1 LPRLLV
7 GLLLLT
13 HETGLPIVRSRN
25 APSCRAME
33 KPAGRPFSELVLEQ
47 GMPKEKRIADAKE
60 IAFCKGDIGYGGIVE
75 HINDG
80 VVIIKDG
87 KIIFANKAFCEI
99 CRKPL
104 EDVLESDFAK
114 LISPSERETV
124 TTFCEERTIDGLPDR
139 IEFTMM
145 RPGEEALMEMKV
157 NTVQCAGAPAIL
169 GALTD
174 ITERRKT
181 RLELQRIKDRLSSI
195 LDSMN
200 DVVVS
205 LSPEDQ
211 SILAINP
218 SAESLYGVP
227 VRDFSSGKKHVMDFV
242 HPWDK
247 ERVKEFQLSLPDNEF
262 AELEYRIIGNN
273 KVVKWVLD
281 QGRVVYA
288 EKGQV
293 RRLDH
298 VIRDIT
304 EAKTIKDRLASILDS
319 MNDVVVSISPKD
331 HSVLGINPSAEALYG
346 IPVRDFGRGKKHVM
360 DFVHP
365 RDLEKVKE
373 YYASLPEHEF
383 AELEYRIINNNRT
396 VKWVLDQGRVVY
408 GQNGRLRRL
417 DHVIRDIT
425 EEKRAL
431 DALKQSEEKY
441 RSFFESTNDMA
452 YSVTPEGTFMDI
464 NEAGLKLLGFESK
477 EEAIGTNIKQT
488 YVDPSER
495 EELLAEMRK
504 KGYVADRR
512 VRLKNKAG
520 EAFEIA
526 ITARAKMN
534 DAGDILYYEGLAHN
548 ITKALEDQRNRVLRN
563 AAGGMCHYLN
573 THLAAMLV
581 SRECMKE
588 DIKSLEGLAQLL
600 ADGGPSGET
609 LKQMRET
616 LVSLKESYDG
626 VGDAYEKI
634 AQVTKA
640 FNSAF
645 LTYKEEAYL
654 DKTILD
660 IFQAYMG
667 GEPAGEKKK

>member
-1 LPRLLV
+1 M
-7 GLLLLT
+7 
-13 HETGLPIVRSRN
+13 ETDGTVVD
-25 APSCRAME
+25 E
-33 KPAGRPFSELVLEQ
+33 
-47 GMPKEKRIADAKE
+47 KE
-60 IAFCKGDIGYGGIVE
+60 IAFCDGDIGYSGIVE

-87 KIIFANKAFCEI
+87 RIVLANKAFCEI

-104 EDVLESDFAK
+104 GEVLESEFSE
-114 LISPSERETV
+114 LIAPWDSEAV
-124 TTFCEERTIDGLPDR
+124 GTFLAERTTTDGLPDR
-139 IEFTMM
+139 IEFNMM
-145 RPGEEALMEMKV
+145 RPGGEALVEIKV
-157 NTVQCAGAPAIL
+157 NTVQCAGTPAIL

-181 RLELQRIKDRLSSI
+181 RLELQRIKDRLESI
-195 LDSMN
+195 VNSMN

-205 LSPEDQ
+205 FSPKDQ

-218 SAESLYGVP
+218 SAEALFGVP

-247 ERVKEFQLSLPDNEF
+247 EKVNQFYLSLPDNEF
-262 AELEYRIIGNN
+262 AELEYRIISNN

-281 QGRVVYA
+281 EGRVVYA
-288 EKGQV
+288 EKGRV

-304 EAKTIKDRLASILDS
+304 EEKTIKDRLASILDS

-373 YYASLPEHEF
+373 FYASLPEHEF
-383 AELEYRIINNNRT
+383 AELEYRIISNNKA

-408 GQNGRLRRL
+408 GVNGRLRRF

-441 RSFFESTNDMA
+441 RSFFETTNDMA
-452 YSVTPEGTFMDI
+452 YAVTSDGVFLDI
-464 NEAGLKLLGFESK
+464 NEAGLKLLGFKTK
-477 EEAIGTNIKQT
+477 EDALRRNIKET
-488 YVDPSER
+488 YLDPSER
-495 EELLAEMRK
+495 EELLAEMRE
-504 KGYVADRR
+504 KGYVADKR
-512 VRLKNKAG
+512 VRLKNRAG
-520 EAFEIA
+520 EVFEMA
-526 ITARAKMN
+526 ITARAKLN
-534 DAGDILYYEGLAHN
+534 DAGEILYYEGLAHN
-548 ITKALEDQRNRVLRN
+548 ITKAMEDQRNRVLRN

-573 THLAAMLV
+573 THLAALLV

-588 DIKSLEGLAQLL
+588 DIKSLEGLVQRLG
-600 ADGGPSGET
+600 DGGLSGD
-609 LKQMRET
+609 LMKPMREN
-616 LVSLKESYDG
+616 LVSLRESYDG

-660 IFQAYMG
+660 IFQTYMEG
-667 GEPAGEKKK
+667 DQPEEHKK

>member
-1 LPRLLV
+1 M
-7 GLLLLT
+7 
-13 HETGLPIVRSRN
+13 ETDGTVVD
-25 APSCRAME
+25 E
-33 KPAGRPFSELVLEQ
+33 
-47 GMPKEKRIADAKE
+47 KE
-60 IAFCKGDIGYGGIVE
+60 IAFCDGDIGYSGIVE

-87 KIIFANKAFCEI
+87 RIVLANKAFCEI

-104 EDVLESDFAK
+104 GEVLESEFSE
-114 LISPSERETV
+114 LIAPWDSEAV
-124 TTFCEERTIDGLPDR
+124 GTFLAERTTTDGLPDR
-139 IEFTMM
+139 IEFNMM
-145 RPGEEALMEMKV
+145 RPGGEALVEIKV
-157 NTVQCAGAPAIL
+157 NTVQCAGTPAIL

-181 RLELQRIKDRLSSI
+181 RLELQRIKDRLESI
-195 LDSMN
+195 VNSMN

-205 LSPEDQ
+205 FSPKDQ

-218 SAESLYGVP
+218 SAEALFGVP

-247 ERVKEFQLSLPDNEF
+247 EKVNQFYLSLPDNEF
-262 AELEYRIIGNN
+262 AELEYRIISNN

-281 QGRVVYA
+281 EGRVVYA
-288 EKGQV
+288 EKGRV

-304 EAKTIKDRLASILDS
+304 EEKTIKDRLASILDS

-373 YYASLPEHEF
+373 FYASLPEHEF
-383 AELEYRIINNNRT
+383 AELEYRIISNNKA

-408 GQNGRLRRL
+408 GVNGRLRRF

-441 RSFFESTNDMA
+441 RSFFETTNDMA
-452 YSVTPEGTFMDI
+452 YAVTSDGVFLDI
-464 NEAGLKLLGFESK
+464 NEAGLKLLGFKTK
-477 EEAIGTNIKQT
+477 EDALRRNIKET
-488 YVDPSER
+488 YLDPSER
-495 EELLAEMRK
+495 EELLAEMRE
-504 KGYVADRR
+504 KGYVADKR
-512 VRLKNKAG
+512 VRLKNRAG
-520 EAFEIA
+520 EVFEMA
-526 ITARAKMN
+526 ITARAKLN
-534 DAGDILYYEGLAHN
+534 DAGEILYYEGLAHN
-548 ITKALEDQRNRVLRN
+548 ITKAMEDQRNRVLRN

-573 THLAAMLV
+573 THLAALLV

-588 DIKSLEGLAQLL
+588 DIKSLDELAQLV
-600 ADGGPSGET
+600 AEGGASGDIM
-609 LKQMRET
+609 KQMRET
-616 LVSLKESYDG
+616 LVSLRESYDG
-626 VGDAYEKI
+626 VGDAFEKI

-660 IFQAYMG
+660 IFQSYMG
-667 GEPAGEKKK
+667 GEQAGVKEG

>member
-1 LPRLLV
+1 MAKD
-7 GLLLLT
+7 
-13 HETGLPIVRSRN
+13 ETISD
-25 APSCRAME
+25 
-33 KPAGRPFSELVLEQ
+33 K
-47 GMPKEKRIADAKE
+47 KE
-60 IAFCKGDIGYGGIVE
+60 IVFCDGDIGYGGIVE

-87 KIIFANKAFCEI
+87 KIVFANKAFCEI

-104 EDVLESDFAK
+104 KDILESTFSE
-114 LISPSERETV
+114 LIAPSDREAVRGFCAERSTA
-124 TTFCEERTIDGLPDR
+124 DGLPDR
-139 IEFTMM
+139 IELTMV
-145 RPGEEALMEMKV
+145 RPGLDALVEMKV
-157 NTVQCAGAPAIL
+157 NTIQCAGVPAIL
-169 GALTD
+169 AALTD

-181 RLELQRIKDRLSSI
+181 RLELQ
-195 LDSMN
+195 
-200 DVVVS
+200 
-205 LSPEDQ
+205 
-211 SILAINP
+211 
-218 SAESLYGVP
+218 
-227 VRDFSSGKKHVMDFV
+227 
-242 HPWDK
+242 
-247 ERVKEFQLSLPDNEF
+247 
-262 AELEYRIIGNN
+262 
-273 KVVKWVLD
+273 
-281 QGRVVYA
+281 
-288 EKGQV
+288 
-293 RRLDH
+293 
-298 VIRDIT
+298 IT
-304 EAKTIKDRLASILDS
+304 KDRLASILDS

-331 HSVLGINPSAEALYG
+331 HSILGINPSAEALYG

-365 RDLEKVKE
+365 TDLEKVKE
-373 YYASLPEHEF
+373 YYASLPAREF
-383 AELEYRIINNNRT
+383 AELEYRIISKNRT

-408 GQNGRLRRL
+408 GENGRLRRL

-441 RSFFESTNDMA
+441 RNFFETTNDMA
-452 YSVTPEGTFMDI
+452 YAVTPEGIFMDI

-477 EEAIGTNIKQT
+477 EEALRTNIKET

-495 EELLAEMRK
+495 EDLLVEMK
-504 KGYVADRR
+504 EKGFVAGKR

-520 EAFEIA
+520 EAFEMA

-534 DAGDILYYEGLAHN
+534 DAGELLYYEGLAHN

-573 THLAAMLV
+573 THLAALLV

-588 DIKSLEGLAQLL
+588 DLKSLEGLAQLF
-600 ADGGPSGET
+600 ANGGSSGEL
-609 LKQMRET
+609 LKPMREI

-645 LTYKEEAYL
+645 LTYKEESYL

-660 IFQAYMG
+660 IFQVYMG
-667 GEPAGEKKK
+667 EGSTGEKKG

>member
-1 LPRLLV
+1 MAKDS
-7 GLLLLT
+7 T
-13 HETGLPIVRSRN
+13 IT
-25 APSCRAME
+25 
-33 KPAGRPFSELVLEQ
+33 
-47 GMPKEKRIADAKE
+47 DAKE
-60 IAFCKGDIGYGGIVE
+60 IGFCNGDIGYSGIVE

-80 VVIIKDG
+80 VVLIKDS
-87 KIIFANKAFCEI
+87 KIVFANKALCEI
-99 CRKPL
+99 CHKPL
-104 EDVLESDFAK
+104 EAILESEFAK
-114 LISPSERETV
+114 LISPLDRETV
-124 TTFCEERTIDGLPDR
+124 TTFCEERTTTDGLPDR
-139 IEFTMM
+139 IEFTML
-145 RPGEEALMEMKV
+145 RPEEDALVEMKV
-157 NTVQCAGAPAIL
+157 NTVKCAGAPAIL

-205 LSPEDQ
+205 VSPKDQ

-218 SAESLYGVP
+218 SAEALYGVP
-227 VRDFSSGKKHVMDFV
+227 VRDFSSGKRHVMDFV
-242 HPWDK
+242 HPWD
-247 ERVKEFQLSLPDNEF
+247 R
-262 AELEYRIIGNN
+262 
-273 KVVKWVLD
+273 
-281 QGRVVYA
+281 
-288 EKGQV
+288 
-293 RRLDH
+293 
-298 VIRDIT
+298 
-304 EAKTIKDRLASILDS
+304 
-319 MNDVVVSISPKD
+319 
-331 HSVLGINPSAEALYG
+331 
-346 IPVRDFGRGKKHVM
+346 
-360 DFVHP
+360 
-365 RDLEKVKE
+365 EKVKE

-383 AELEYRIINNNRT
+383 AELEYRVISNSGA

-408 GQNGRLRRL
+408 GENGRLRRF

-495 EELLAEMRK
+495 EELLAEMRD
-504 KGYVADRR
+504 KGYVADKR
-512 VRLKNKAG
+512 VRLKNKTG
-520 EAFEIA
+520 EVFEVA

-534 DAGDILYYEGLAHN
+534 DAGELLYYEGLAHN

-573 THLAAMLV
+573 THLAALLV

-588 DIKSLEGLAQLL
+588 DIKSLEGLIQLL
-600 ADGGPSGET
+600 AGESPSED
-609 LKQMRET
+609 LMKQIKET
-616 LVSLKESYDG
+616 LVSLRESYDG

-634 AQVTKA
+634 SQVTKA

-660 IFQAYMG
+660 IFQVYMG
-667 GEPAGEKKK
+667 GESTGDRKG

>member
-1 LPRLLV
+1 M
-7 GLLLLT
+7 
-13 HETGLPIVRSRN
+13 ETDGTVVD
-25 APSCRAME
+25 E
-33 KPAGRPFSELVLEQ
+33 
-47 GMPKEKRIADAKE
+47 KE
-60 IAFCKGDIGYGGIVE
+60 IAFCDGDIGYSGIVE

-87 KIIFANKAFCEI
+87 RIVLANKAFCEI

-104 EDVLESDFAK
+104 GEVLESEFSE
-114 LISPSERETV
+114 LIAPWDSEAV
-124 TTFCEERTIDGLPDR
+124 GTFLAERTTTDGLPDR
-139 IEFTMM
+139 IEFNMM
-145 RPGEEALMEMKV
+145 RPGGEALVEMKV
-157 NTVQCAGAPAIL
+157 NTVQCAGTAAIL

-181 RLELQRIKDRLSSI
+181 RLELQRIKDRLESI
-195 LDSMN
+195 VNSMN

-205 LSPEDQ
+205 FSPKDQ

-218 SAESLYGVP
+218 SAEALFGVP

-247 ERVKEFQLSLPDNEF
+247 EKVNQFYLSLPDNEF
-262 AELEYRIIGNN
+262 AELEYRIISNN

-281 QGRVVYA
+281 EGRVVYA
-288 EKGQV
+288 EKGRV

-304 EAKTIKDRLASILDS
+304 EEKTIKDRLASILDS

-373 YYASLPEHEF
+373 FYASLPEHEF
-383 AELEYRIINNNRT
+383 AELEYRIISNNKA

-408 GQNGRLRRL
+408 GVNGRLRRF

-441 RSFFESTNDMA
+441 RSFFETTNDMA
-452 YSVTPEGTFMDI
+452 YAVTSDGVFLDI
-464 NEAGLKLLGFESK
+464 NEAGLKLLGFKTK
-477 EEAIGTNIKQT
+477 EDALRRNIKET
-488 YVDPSER
+488 YLDPSER
-495 EELLAEMRK
+495 EELLAEMRE
-504 KGYVADRR
+504 KGYVADKR
-512 VRLKNKAG
+512 VRLKNRAG
-520 EAFEIA
+520 EVFEMA
-526 ITARAKMN
+526 ITARAKLN
-534 DAGDILYYEGLAHN
+534 DAGEILYYEGLAHN
-548 ITKALEDQRNRVLRN
+548 ITKAMEDQRNRVLRN

-573 THLAAMLV
+573 THLAALLV

-588 DIKSLEGLAQLL
+588 DIKSLEGLVQRLG
-600 ADGGPSGET
+600 DGGLSGDLMKPMGEN
-609 LKQMRET
+609 
-616 LVSLKESYDG
+616 LVSLRESYDG

-660 IFQAYMG
+660 IFQTYMEG
-667 GEPAGEKKK
+667 DQPEEHKK

>member
-1 LPRLLV
+1 METDGTV
-7 GLLLLT
+7 V
-13 HETGLPIVRSRN
+13 HE
-25 APSCRAME
+25 
-33 KPAGRPFSELVLEQ
+33 
-47 GMPKEKRIADAKE
+47 KE
-60 IAFCKGDIGYGGIVE
+60 IAFCDGDIGYRGIVE

-87 KIIFANKAFCEI
+87 KIVFANKACCEI

-104 EDVLESDFAK
+104 EDILELTFSELIAPSD
-114 LISPSERETV
+114 REAV
-124 TTFCEERTIDGLPDR
+124 TTFCKERTEADGLPDR

-145 RPGEEALMEMKV
+145 RPGEEALVEMKV
-157 NTVQCAGAPAIL
+157 NTVQCAGIPAIL

-181 RLELQRIKDRLSSI
+181 RLELQRTKDRLESI
-195 LDSMN
+195 IHSMN

-205 LSPEDQ
+205 VSPEDQ
-211 SILAINP
+211 SVLAINP
-218 SAESLYGVP
+218 SAEALYGVP
-227 VRDFSSGKKHVMDFV
+227 VRDFSSGKRHVMDFV
-242 HPWDK
+242 HPWDMEK
-247 ERVKEFQLSLPDNEF
+247 VKEFHLSLPDNEF
-262 AELEYRIIGNN
+262 AELEYRIISNN

-281 QGRVVYA
+281 EGRVVYA
-288 EKGQV
+288 EKGRV

-331 HSVLGINPSAEALYG
+331 HSVLGINPSAESLYG

-365 RDLEKVKE
+365 RDLEKVKGF
-373 YYASLPEHEF
+373 YASLPEHEF
-383 AELEYRIINNNRT
+383 AELEYRIISNNKT

-425 EEKRAL
+425 EQKRAL

-441 RSFFESTNDMA
+441 RNFFESTNDMA
-452 YSVTPEGTFMDI
+452 YAVTPEGTFMDI

-477 EEAIGTNIKQT
+477 EEALRTNIKET

-495 EELLAEMRK
+495 MELLAEMRE
-504 KGYVADRR
+504 KGYVADKR

-526 ITARAKMN
+526 ITARAKLN
-534 DAGDILYYEGLAHN
+534 EAGDILNYEGLAHN

-573 THLAAMLV
+573 THLAALLV

-588 DIKSLEGLAQLL
+588 DIKSLEGLVQRLG
-600 ADGGPSGET
+600 DGGLSGD
-609 LKQMRET
+609 LMKPMREN
-616 LVSLKESYDG
+616 LVSLRESYDG

-667 GEPAGEKKK
+667 GESTGEKKE